1 MQRLSFL
8 PFLLFVLLVKG
19 QQTFTGIVTSIKTA
33 EPLAGA
39 SISLYKSGRV
49 SGMVS
54 NKEGR
59 FAMSAAEGFDSLK
72 FSMVGYRSET
82 FYSTA
87 SIKGNYLEVQL
98 VVAPSELQE
107 VVVKPPVAIDIIKQ
121 VIAKIPAF
129 LPADAFESKGFYREI
144 IKDRENYFS
153 VAEAVFLAQYFP
165 KKEAYKLKLIQGR
178 SKEDVAYTR
187 LFEDFHPG
195 GGPQSVAGNSF
206 ITSRPDFLNLKK
218 INDFNYKIDS
228 LVQFDGRWLY
238 SISFDQQP
246 GIKQALEKGRLLV
259 DMDDLAV
266 VRYEAVNSPL
276 GSPYIKNLTGTDKVF
291 AEILNI
297 DFRRKGWKRRVDFA
311 RINDKWLMSYA
322 EAEHAIGYK
331 QPKKQLDLDLTIHIE
346 LLMTDLQLTLTK
358 EISKDEEWK
367 RKNIVANLPGVF
379 DADYWGNNNIISPT
393 EDINKIVAGISKN
406 NQEDTV
412 AASTVTGWQY
422 INRNFFVTTQRNDS
436 ISIIPVMKCLW
447 EDEETGGFLY
457 KEISGDFTI
466 TSKIKLVKNSNADE
480 MPDRGFQQ
488 AGIMIRGYDTVKEN
502 YLLLTTGTGGNPNSK
517 IFFKRTI
524 DSKSKT
530 VVDKVDTMNGWLR
543 MQRKGKTVTAFFKEE
558 NSATWNKVGAYETGW
573 LSDKLQLGVAVYAS
587 FSGSGPKMHPDMKA
601 VFSEVV
607 IEQGLF

>member
-1 MQRLSFL
+1 MCRIYFVFQ
-8 PFLLFVLLVKG
+8 FLLPVIFGQAQVLY
-19 QQTFTGIVTSIKTA
+19 TGIVTNIKTA

-49 SGMVS
+49 SGMIS

-59 FAMSAAEGFDSLK
+59 FSISVTEGFDSLK
-72 FSMVGYRSET
+72 FSMIGYRSKT
-82 FYSTA
+82 YNGATSLN
-87 SIKGNYLEVQL
+87 GNYLEVQL
-98 VVAPSELQE
+98 AIAPSELQE

-121 VIAKIPAF
+121 VIAKIPAY
-129 LPADAFESKGFYREI
+129 LPEDAFESKGFYREI

-153 VAEAVFLAQYFP
+153 VAEAVFLAQYLP
-165 KKEAYKLKLIQGR
+165 EKETYKLKLIQGR

-195 GGPQSVAGNSF
+195 GGPQSIAGNSF

-218 INDFNYKIDS
+218 VNDFKYKIDS

-246 GIKQALEKGRLLV
+246 GIKQALEKGRVLV

-276 GSPYIKNLTGTDKVF
+276 GSPYIKSLTGTDKFF

-297 DFRRKGWKRRVDFA
+297 DFRRKGWKRRADFT
-311 RINDKWLMSYA
+311 RVNNKWLMSYA
-322 EAEHAIGYK
+322 EAEHAIAYK
-331 QPKKQLDLDLTIHIE
+331 QPKKELDLDLTIHIE
-346 LLMTDLQLTLTK
+346 LLMTDLQLPLTK
-358 EISKDEEWK
+358 RISKDEEWK

-379 DADYWGNNNIISPT
+379 DAGYWGNNNIISPS

-406 NQEDTV
+406 NQEDTGSV
-412 AASTVTGWQY
+412 KAVKDWQY
-422 INRNFFVTTQRNDS
+422 INRNFFVAAQRNDS
-436 ISIIPVMKCLW
+436 ISIIPIMKCLW
-447 EDEETGGFLY
+447 EDDETGGLLY

-466 TSKIKLVKNSNADE
+466 TSKINLVKNSNADE

-488 AGIMIRGYDTVKEN
+488 AGIMIRGYDTAKEN
-502 YLLLTTGTGGNPNSK
+502 YLLLTTGTGGNPNPK

-524 DSKSKT
+524 DNKSKT
-530 VVDKVDTMNGWLR
+530 VVDKIATMNGWLR
-543 MQRKGKTVTAFFKEE
+543 MQRKGKTITAFFKEE
-558 NSATWNKVGAYETGW
+558 NTAVWNKVGEYEINW
-573 LSDKLQLGVAVYAS
+573 MKNKLQLGFAVFAS

-601 VFSEVV
+601 VFSQLK
-607 IEQGLF
+607 IE